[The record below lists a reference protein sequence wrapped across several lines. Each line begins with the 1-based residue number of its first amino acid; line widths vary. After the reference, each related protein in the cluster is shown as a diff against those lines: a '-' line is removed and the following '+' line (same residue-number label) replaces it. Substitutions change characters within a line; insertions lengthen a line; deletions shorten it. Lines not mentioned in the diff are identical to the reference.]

1 MVSAKKQGEMEMK
14 KIMAYMLMIGVASVL
29 VPGCK
34 TAEKAA
40 EHPSGKE
47 HPAAQVETEQP
58 AGEHPE
64 AAKAPKDHP
73 AH

>member
-1 MVSAKKQGEMEMK
+1 MK
-14 KIMAYMLMIGVASVL
+14 KIMAYTLMIGVASVL
-29 VPGCK
+29 MPGCK
-34 TAEKAA
+34 TAEESA

-47 HPAAQVETEQP
+47 HPAAQAEKGQP
-58 AGEHPE
+58 PAEHPE